1 MVIRPVDRGRVRC
14 CLARAQFFRRD
25 VVMVDCDTPPAT
37 AHKAPLGTSALHV
50 RARLQK
56 SPWWHGMGQ
65 HIPLNGSSAAALVPA
80 SGIAQK
86 RRPPHAVE
94 ASPGTH
100 TKAEHF
106 ERSPDYRQP
115 GCGAAALG
123 PEAALSHLGGQPSAG
138 PDASRREPATRPGSA
153 ESRHGRPRNERVR
166 HERRRRRRT

>member
-1 MVIRPVDRGRVRC
+1 MRC

-25 VVMVDCDTPPAT
+25 VVMVDCDTQPAT
-37 AHKAPLGTSALHV
+37 RQLGLVRCTSAGVL
-50 RARLQK
+50 
-56 SPWWHGMGQ
+56 PQ
-65 HIPLNGSSAAALVPA
+65 HIPLNGSSAAALAPA

-115 GCGAAALG
+115 GCGEAALG

-138 PDASRREPATRPGSA
+138 PDASRRDPATRPGSA
-153 ESRHGRPRNERVR
+153 ESSHGRPRNERI
-166 HERRRRRRT
+166 